1 MNENALKIAVVGA
14 GMGGLTAAIAL
25 TRIAG
30 ADVTIFEQAKEL
42 KEVGAGVQ
50 LTPNGERALN
60 YLGLFDDVK
69 KVTAEYDQAGI
80 YRREDGTRIG
90 EQVWTDSSG
99 KYAPLGLHRAD
110 FIDLL
115 TSVIPQERIL
125 LQHRV
130 KAVRDM
136 TSSVELEFENGSREE
151 FDLVIGADGIHSTV
165 RESMVGSSDPVY
177 SGSVVYRGVVE
188 SARLPK
194 TWLMT
199 HQIWMGEGKHFMTYP
214 VRQRKLINFVGFMPR
229 DESVEESWSAE
240 GNLDDLTTAFDGWD
254 PELCQFIKLIE
265 KTNWWGLYDRL
276 PLLDWT
282 WGRIALLGDSAHAML
297 PHAGQGVNMAI
308 EDSVSLAVLL
318 EGVSSD
324 RAAKALKSYEALRLD
339 RTASIQV
346 ASRRSGA
353 LYDSKKFDDRYDYTK
368 AEERDADLLEAKDF
382 RRGVLYDFD
391 AYLAAQNAP

>member
-69 KVTAEYDQAGI
+69 KVTAEYDQPGI

-265 KTNWWGLYDRL
+265 RTNWWGLYDRL

-282 WGRIALLGDSAHAML
+282 WGRVALLGDSAHAML

>member
-14 GMGGLTAAIAL
+14 GMGGLTATIAL

-69 KVTAEYDQAGI
+69 KVTAEYDQPGI

-136 TSSVELEFENGSREE
+136 TSSVELEFENGTREE

-265 KTNWWGLYDRL
+265 RTNWWGLYDRL

>member
-14 GMGGLTAAIAL
+14 GMGGLTATIAL

-69 KVTAEYDQAGI
+69 KVTAEYDQPGI

-165 RESMVGSSDPVY
+165 RESMVGPSDPVY

>member
-110 FIDLL
+110 FIDVL

-125 LQHRV
+125 LEHRV

-282 WGRIALLGDSAHAML
+282 WGRVALLGDSAHAML

>member
-1 MNENALKIAVVGA
+1 
-14 GMGGLTAAIAL
+14 MGGLTAAIAL

-69 KVTAEYDQAGI
+69 KVTAEYDQPGI

>member
-14 GMGGLTAAIAL
+14 GMGGLTATIAL
-25 TRIAG
+25 TRIAD

-110 FIDLL
+110 FIDVL

-136 TSSVELEFENGSREE
+136 TSSVELEFENGTREE